1 MTNRRHLLI
10 PIATDT
16 IVATI
21 DDAPNSTGLLIV
33 TGGNE
38 TRAGTHRGMSLLAA
52 KLAAT
57 GTPIFRYDRR
67 GTGDSTG
74 PNTGYAGARKD
85 LLAAADA
92 FREHAPHLTRLIAF
106 GNCDAATTLALWGKE
121 AGCDQV
127 ILANPWVVE
136 PRHDLPP
143 PAAIKAHY
151 AARLR
156 DPSAWKQIAKAGLSI
171 PKLIKGLRSIATA
184 VPTDDLTTRALA
196 AITAWGDDATV
207 ILATGDATAIAY
219 ADAASRAGLTPTT
232 IKISTSSHSF
242 ARPADVEALETAI
255 RSLVTPDLIR
265 GPASSSDVD

>member
-1 MTNRRHLLI
+1 MMRRNLLI

-21 DDAPNSTGLLIV
+21 DEAPNPTGLLIV

-38 TRAGTHRGMSLLAA
+38 TRAGAHRGMSQLAA

-57 GTPIFRYDRR
+57 GTPVFRYDRR
-67 GTGDSTG
+67 GTGDSSG

-92 FREHAPHLTRLIAF
+92 FRKHAPHLTRLIAF

-121 AGCDQV
+121 AGCDHV
-127 ILANPWVVE
+127 LLANPWVVE
-136 PRHDLPP
+136 PKYDLPP

-156 DPSAWKQIAKAGLSI
+156 DPRAWKQIAKTGVSI
-171 PKLIKGLRSIATA
+171 PKLIKGLRRIATPA
-184 VPTDDLTTRALA
+184 PTGDLTSRAFA
-196 AITAWGDDATV
+196 AIAAWGNDATI

-219 ADAASRAGLTPTT
+219 ADAAARASLTPTT
-232 IKISTSSHSF
+232 IRIPTNSHSF
-242 ARPADVEALETAI
+242 ARPADGEALEAAI
-255 RSLVTPDLIR
+255 RSILAR
-265 GPASSSDVD
+265 